1 VIKLDDSNR
10 PLNIIPEDF
19 FKWSNN
25 FLVECFLYVQDNND
39 LNDSQRD
46 QVTSSIAK
54 IYKFRRLHGEI
65 DGICKEY
72 LKYFNYFNKR
82 DFSNVDNAYHDFIR
96 AVKV

>member
-1 VIKLDDSNR
+1 VDNIKR
-10 PLNIIPEDF
+10 PLNGISEDF
-19 FKWSNN
+19 FKLASN
-25 FLVECFLYVQDNND
+25 FLVECFIYVQENND

-54 IYKFRRLHGEI
+54 IYKFRRLQSKI

-82 DFSNVDNAYHDFIR
+82 DFSNVDDVYKDFVIEIMS
-96 AVKV
+96 K